1 MPGSG
6 GTLTLT
12 GKLGEVIRE
21 SAQIG
26 LSFCKTHAH
35 ELGLVDDQKTDLCVR
50 YCMIRTDSTSLD
62 KRSVHLHMPE
72 GAVGKEGPSAGTAIL
87 TALISLFSKT
97 PVAADLAM
105 TGEVTLGGKVLPVG
119 GLKEKL
125 LAARRAGI
133 STVIVPAANEP
144 VIAYKVPA
152 TVKEGLNI
160 VYADDVRDVM
170 RVAFAGQPIC
180 AKFEGLPLAFGP
192 SPSMPPMPEPA
203 SSSIPTPSSSGSTPP
218 PSSPPAAGDRP
229 SLSALKRSS

>member
-50 YCMIRTDSTSLD
+50 PRARARIDYRSLD

-170 RVAFAGQPIC
+170 RVAFAGQPI
-180 AKFEGLPLAFGP
+180 AERFETLPALTFG
-192 SPSMPPMPEPA
+192 MAPMPEPA

-218 PSSPPAAGDRP
+218 PSSPPASGDRP